1 MGEAPCTSW
10 ERPEQPAMATQAQ
23 RLSSSAQE
31 DRGRSPTVRLRR
43 RWVSTPILANLQH
56 IRTVVQFSAVRS
68 LDTPPPPDTAWWG
81 GSRLTGKSAGAPF
94 SVSSV
99 RKHLLR
105 QRCDRAVSSNQRL
118 KSLGDKRWR
127 RPLSQRRRAEG
138 GPRHPSA
145 MLWMP
150 QVHPRCRAARVF
162 NMRLA
167 AIIRTRMSSD

>member
-1 MGEAPCTSW
+1 
-10 ERPEQPAMATQAQ
+10 MATQAQ

-43 RWVSTPILANLQH
+43 RWVSTPILANIQH
-56 IRTVVQFSAVRS
+56 MRTVVQFSAVRS
-68 LDTPPPPDTAWWG
+68 LDTPPATGHGMVG

-118 KSLGDKRWR
+118 KSLRNERWR
-127 RPLSQRRRAEG
+127 RPLSTEIVVG
-138 GPRHPSA
+138 G
-145 MLWMP
+145 
-150 QVHPRCRAARVF
+150 
-162 NMRLA
+162 
-167 AIIRTRMSSD
+167 RTAQAY